1 MLVGE
6 FKVKIYATE
15 QSKGL
20 TNQQAQFLLRITESV
35 LTLAEEPSQF
45 YRGTKIV
52 YVPNADPIAI
62 PLPSY
67 TLPSDS
73 VEFSLVAD
81 DGGEL
86 PPFVRTEGDH
96 LIVEG
101 STNPDLAECNLT
113 LVAFEPE
120 SETRDE
126 LPVRILCRK
135 YVLEFDRLPFE
146 SPVEFRLGDMME
158 LPLPVYRQSPFK
170 GEVDY
175 RLEIKGMGMQAAG
188 VDFATIE

>member
-20 TNQQAQFLLRITESV
+20 TNQQAQFLLRISESI

-45 YRGTKIV
+45 YRGTKVV
-52 YVPNADPIAI
+52 YVPNSDAIAV
-62 PLPSY
+62 PLPRY

-73 VEFSLVAD
+73 VEFSLTVD
-81 DGGEL
+81 GGGEL
-86 PPFVRTEGDH
+86 PPFVRVESDH

-101 STNPDLAECNLT
+101 CTNPDLAECNLT

-126 LPVRILCRK
+126 LPVRILCKK
-135 YVLEFDRLPFE
+135 YILEFERLDFQ
-146 SPVEFRLGDMME
+146 SPVEFRLGDMIE
-158 LPLPVYRQSPFK
+158 LPLPVYIQSPFK
-170 GEVDY
+170 GEVDF
-175 RLEIKGMGMQAAG
+175 RLEIKAIGMQVVGA
-188 VDFATIE
+188 DFATIE

>member
-20 TNQQAQFLLRITESV
+20 TNQQAQFLLRISESV

-62 PLPSY
+62 LLPRY

-73 VEFSLVAD
+73 VEFSLTVD

-86 PPFVRTEGDH
+86 P
-96 LIVEG
+96 
-101 STNPDLAECNLT
+101 
-113 LVAFEPE
+113 
-120 SETRDE
+120 
-126 LPVRILCRK
+126 LCWCRHGW
-135 YVLEFDRLPFE
+135 RC
-146 SPVEFRLGDMME
+146 RG
-158 LPLPVYRQSPFK
+158 R
-170 GEVDY
+170 
-175 RLEIKGMGMQAAG
+175 R
-188 VDFATIE
+188 